1 MFTHVMVGAH
11 DLAASK
17 KFYDAVLGAIGL
29 PAGQADPK
37 GRIFYRTKTGVFG
50 ITKPIDGQPA
60 THANGGTIVRAP
72 APSRRGLST
81 TPASPSGGKSIED
94 PPGWREG
101 PSKFLSCLPSGSIG
115 QQDLRHAAASQARN
129 ARLANGASN
138 RRADNQ
144 SRVRFGPS
152 ATHSGYLRNV
162 RFSSIATVSPYRGKR
177 RNGLIGDMAVGT

>member
-1 MFTHVMVGAH
+1 MVGAH

-60 THANGGTIVRAP
+60 THANGGTIGFACANPEQARAFHD
-72 APSRRGLST
+72 AGV
-81 TPASPSGGKSIED
+81 ANGGKSIED

-101 PSKFLSCLPSGSIG
+101 PSKFYLAYLRDPSGNKICA
-115 QQDLRHAAASQARN
+115 LH
-129 ARLANGASN
+129 
-138 RRADNQ
+138 
-144 SRVRFGPS
+144 
-152 ATHSGYLRNV
+152 
-162 RFSSIATVSPYRGKR
+162 RG
-177 RNGLIGDMAVGT
+177 